1 MLISTRNEESS
12 EEKAS
17 NYIFPCCTVSVA
29 FARAGLRLLILT
41 CILSGCTIYLQ
52 RLSVSLSVLARKW
65 LRPPKLLLV
74 CSCRCHRSA
83 AVCSS
88 DTRTRSRTLAAVA
101 QADWPPTNQT
111 PTQPRGSFDQL
122 PELQPCMW
130 VARSYTLFAQRFSN
144 PLAFFAIQV

>member
-1 MLISTRNEESS
+1 MLISTS

-29 FARAGLRLLILT
+29 FAGLRLLILT

-52 RLSVSLSVLARKW
+52 RLSVSLSVLVRKW
-65 LRPPKLLLV
+65 LRPPTLLLV
-74 CSCRCHRSA
+74 CSLLLVYSCRCHRSA

-88 DTRTRSRTLAAVA
+88 DTRARSRTLAAVA
-101 QADWPPTNQT
+101 LADWPPTNQT

-130 VARSYTLFAQRFSN
+130 VARRYTLFAQRFSN
-144 PLAFFAIQV
+144 PLALFAIQV